1 MNQAG
6 TPVSDSENS
15 FLMDPADIRCS
26 PAFTR
31 RRFGSFNSNGDVN
44 MNRDD
49 GISPGNFRFR
59 FELSID
65 YLIQYYLPADI
76 TPNGS
81 LRRRRSRVLS
91 EEDETGLMSF
101 LNASGHDN
109 VNRERKGSSYGSL
122 GKH

>member
-1 MNQAG
+1 MRSRITNADVSSFCNIHSAGTNFLITVNQAG

-49 GISPGNFRFR
+49 GISPGKFRFR
-59 FELSID
+59 FFDFFS
-65 YLIQYYLPADI
+65 
-76 TPNGS
+76 
-81 LRRRRSRVLS
+81 
-91 EEDETGLMSF
+91 
-101 LNASGHDN
+101 
-109 VNRERKGSSYGSL
+109 
-122 GKH
+122 